1 MARQPKLV
9 LRESCVGDLSAG
21 WLPGSFVEMGAG
33 TGYMA
38 RVFLERGFHGACH
51 DLGDD
56 SRQLIRA
63 NLAPYGGRISVVET
77 LDEIPAAG
85 FDYLFAFEV
94 LEHVEDDREV
104 FAAWSAKL
112 RPGGRVLL
120 SVPAHQR
127 KFGKA
132 DEIVGHVRRYERDE
146 LESLLLG
153 AGYTDISIVNY
164 GFPLTE
170 ATRRFSNFLVRGD
183 KSYDTLSPQEKSIR
197 SAQTRPAIVTRWIEL
212 FGERAVL
219 PFCEVQRWFYDRD
232 WGDGLVASAIK
243 PR

>member
-1 MARQPKLV
+1 
-9 LRESCVGDLSAG
+9 
-21 WLPGSFVEMGAG
+21 
-33 TGYMA
+33 
-38 RVFLERGFHGACH
+38 
-51 DLGDD
+51 
-56 SRQLIRA
+56 
-63 NLAPYGGRISVVET
+63 
-77 LDEIPAAG
+77 
-85 FDYLFAFEV
+85 
-94 LEHVEDDREV
+94 
-104 FAAWSAKL
+104 
-112 RPGGRVLL
+112 
-120 SVPAHQR
+120 
-127 KFGKA
+127 
-132 DEIVGHVRRYERDE
+132 VGHVRRYERDE

>member
-1 MARQPKLV
+1 M
-9 LRESCVGDLSAG
+9 SAG

-38 RVFLERGFHGACH
+38 RTFLERGFHGACH

-63 NLAPYGGRISVVET
+63 NLAPYGQRISVVDT
-77 LDEIPAAG
+77 LEEIPAAG

-94 LEHVEDDREV
+94 LEHIEDDRGA
-104 FAAWSAKL
+104 FGAWSEKL
-112 RPGGRVLL
+112 RLGGRVLL

-127 KFGKA
+127 KFGKS
-132 DEIVGHVRRYERDE
+132 DEIVGHVRRYEREE
-146 LESLLLG
+146 LERLLLG
-153 AGYTDISIVNY
+153 AGYTDIRIFNY

-183 KSYDTLSPQEKSIR
+183 RSYDDLSSEEKSIR

-212 FGERAVL
+212 FGEGAVT
-219 PFCEVQRWFYDRD
+219 PFREVQRWFYDRD

-243 PR
+243 PG